1 MPGTDDD
8 EPPSDD
14 TTGQVGRETL
24 AVVLDSI
31 ERANARASES
41 SAGAVSAIQ
50 SLMQRVFVIGLVILL
65 LLAAVLGIAVQVD
78 APGVGTIGLDPV
90 EKAE

>member
-1 MPGTDDD
+1 MTPRDEDDD
-8 EPPSDD
+8 EPANDD

-24 AVVLDSI
+24 AGVLDSI
-31 ERANARASES
+31 ERANVRASES
-41 SAGAVSAIQ
+41 SAGAVAAVQ

-78 APGVGTIGLDPV
+78 APGLGTIELDAG
-90 EKAE
+90 EK

>member
-1 MPGTDDD
+1 MPPRDD
-8 EPPSDD
+8 EHAHEHDD

-31 ERANARASES
+31 ERANVRASES
-41 SAGAVSAIQ
+41 SAGAVAAVQ

-78 APGVGTIGLDPV
+78 APGVGTIGLDP
-90 EKAE
+90 AEAE